1 MLSRTEYLSVPA
13 AWGQHAELCEALV
26 FCCVP
31 CSETNFLQQGS
42 LFRWWWYAAHEAD
55 QVSIINRRLKQLYGT
70 LKHPLL
76 PSLTYG
82 PGLQAAL
89 DHLNY
94 CNNQPSP
101 AGAHYHNARRR
112 YRAHW
117 RSYPENQLRVKQD
130 TNEINSSLQVKQR
143 ASSRTAL
150 LLITN
155 QKLSCKVL
163 LANILLRPGIS
174 PESTRP
180 AVRIRHNVHVFWCGR
195 KLECSGETPM
205 KPEKIVPAVL
215 QRYEY

>member
-1 MLSRTEYLSVPA
+1 MASPALFFNRLILSFSISNGVSLQKQRRGRLWFLWGFREVFLWQFLRVPLPPFYSNHWSSPLKLPQVLSRTEYLSVPA
-13 AWGQHAELCEALV
+13 AWGQHAELSEALV

-42 LFRWWWYAAHEAD
+42 LFRWRWYTAHEAD

-76 PSLTYG
+76 PALTYG

-112 YRAHW
+112 YRESADNLALKIDSARNKAHMK
-117 RSYPENQLRVKQD
+117 Y
-130 TNEINSSLQVKQR
+130 
-143 ASSRTAL
+143 
-150 LLITN
+150 
-155 QKLSCKVL
+155 
-163 LANILLRPGIS
+163 IL
-174 PESTRP
+174 T
-180 AVRIRHNVHVFWCGR
+180 
-195 KLECSGETPM
+195 SG
-205 KPEKIVPAVL
+205 
-215 QRYEY
+215 